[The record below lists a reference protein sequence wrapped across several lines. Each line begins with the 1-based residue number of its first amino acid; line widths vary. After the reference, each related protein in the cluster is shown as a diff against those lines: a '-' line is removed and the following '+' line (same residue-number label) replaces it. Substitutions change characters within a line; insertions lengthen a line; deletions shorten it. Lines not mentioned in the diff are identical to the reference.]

1 MSEFRP
7 TRIQSTDPTGSK
19 KGRAATSAKALL
31 DEEPTTVTRAPEK
44 PRRRDRFTI
53 AGMPY
58 LYFGGLFITFLVA
71 ALTDNLP
78 DSMLIGFGVTIVLGG
93 VLMAV
98 GERIPKVRDFGLPT
112 LLCTFVPAIL
122 IHLGVMPASIPPV
135 VTNFLDGYG
144 FLDFFVVAVI
154 AGSVLGMPRAL
165 LLKAGPRFLIPLLG
179 CIVITF
185 AVIGAI
191 AAVLG
196 FGFVEGIL
204 FVAGPIMA
212 GGLGVGAIP
221 MSQMYAAQTGTD
233 ASVFMADLMAA
244 LVIGNIFCIIFAGLL
259 NGLGRTGRQWF
270 VGFNGN
276 GELMR
281 IKGRKNDLSLP
292 KKKDAATFQSLGI
305 GVAIASGLFVLGTLL
320 GAIMPFLHPYAWTI
334 IAAAFIKIV
343 GLFPRVLEEASTEW
357 GDLMTS
363 YFLPALLVAVSI
375 TYIDIDEVLGS
386 IADPI
391 FMGLTVLTV
400 VFAGL
405 IAGVLGWLLK
415 FNFVE
420 AAITPGLVMADTG
433 GSGDVAVLSA
443 ADRIHLMP
451 FAALS
456 TRLGGA
462 VNLFIVSLLVP
473 FLSS

>member
-1 MSEFRP
+1 MSELRSASDPESTETTYSRHRENEP
-7 TRIQSTDPTGSK
+7 TRK
-19 KGRAATSAKALL
+19 
-31 DEEPTTVTRAPEK
+31 
-44 PRRRDRFTI
+44 RDLFKI

-58 LYFGGLFITFLVA
+58 LYFGALFATFLIA
-71 ALTDNLP
+71 AFTDNLP
-78 DSMLIGFGVTIVLGG
+78 DSMLVGFGVTVVLGG
-93 VLMAV
+93 LLMMIGQLV
-98 GERIPKVRDFGLPT
+98 PKVRDFGLPT

-122 IHLGVMPASIPPV
+122 IYAGVMPQSVPPV

-165 LLKAGPRFLIPLLG
+165 LMKAGPRFLIPLLG

-185 AVIGAI
+185 VIIGSVAFI
-191 AAVLG
+191 LG
-196 FGFVEGIL
+196 FGFLDGIL

-221 MSQMYAAQTGTD
+221 MSQMYAAQTGQD
-233 ASVFMADLMAA
+233 ASFFMADLMAA
-244 LVIGNIFCIIFAGLL
+244 LVIGNIFCIVFAGIL
-259 NGLGRTGRQWF
+259 NGIGRTGKQWF

-281 IKGRKNDLSLP
+281 IRGRKNELTLP
-292 KKKDAATFQSLGI
+292 KKKSSATFQNLGI
-305 GVAIASGLFVLGTLL
+305 GVAISAGLFILGTLL

-334 IAAAFIKIV
+334 IAAAIIKIFR
-343 GLFPRVLEEASTEW
+343 LFPRELEEASTDW

-375 TYIDIDEVLGS
+375 TYIDISEVLGA
-386 IADPI
+386 ITDPI
-391 FMGLTVLTV
+391 FMGLTILTV
-400 VFAGL
+400 MTAGL
-405 IAGVLGWLLK
+405 VAGALGWLLK

-420 AAITPGLVMADTG
+420 AAVTPGLVMADTG

-443 ADRIHLMP
+443 ANRIHLMP

-462 VNLFIVSLLVP
+462 VNLFLVSLLVP
-473 FLSS
+473 FLHM

>member
-1 MSEFRP
+1 MMSEVRRP
-7 TRIQSTDPTGSK
+7 AHPETEATAAPALDSSTGTRRKRD
-19 KGRAATSAKALL
+19 LL
-31 DEEPTTVTRAPEK
+31 R
-44 PRRRDRFTI
+44 I

-58 LYFGGLFITFLVA
+58 LYFGALFITFLVA

-78 DSMLIGFGVTIVLGG
+78 DSMLVGFGITVVLGG
-93 VLMAV
+93 ALMAI
-98 GERIPKVRDFGLPT
+98 GQSIPKVRDYGLPT

-122 IHLGVMPASIPPV
+122 IYAGVMPDSIPPV

-185 AVIGAI
+185 LVIGGISAI
-191 AAVLG
+191 LG
-196 FGFVEGIL
+196 FGFIKGIL

-212 GGLGVGAIP
+212 GGLGIGAVP

-259 NGLGRTGRQWF
+259 NGLGRSGRQWF
-270 VGFNGN
+270 VGFNGD

-281 IKGRKNDLSLP
+281 VKGRKNELSLP
-292 KKKDAATFQSLGI
+292 EKKSGSTFQQLGI
-305 GVAIASGLFVLGTLL
+305 GVAIAAGLFILGTLL

-334 IAAAFIKIV
+334 IAAALIKIF
-343 GLFPRVLEEASTEW
+343 GLFPRELEEASTEW
-357 GDLMTS
+357 GELMTS
-363 YFLPALLVAVSI
+363 YFLPALLVTVSI
-375 TYIDIDEVLGS
+375 TYIDINEVVGAIS
-386 IADPI
+386 DPI

-400 VFAGL
+400 ISAGL
-405 IAGVLGWLLK
+405 VAGVLGWLLK

-443 ADRIHLMP
+443 ANRIHLMP

-473 FLSS
+473 FLHM

>member
-1 MSEFRP
+1 MSENRP
-7 TRIQSTDPTGSK
+7 TVHPGSDVPVTDESSSGK
-19 KGRAATSAKALL
+19 
-31 DEEPTTVTRAPEK
+31 
-44 PRRRDRFTI
+44 RRKRDLFRI

-58 LYFGGLFITFLVA
+58 LYYGALFITFLVA
-71 ALTDNLP
+71 ALADNLP
-78 DSMLIGFGVTIVLGG
+78 DSMLVGFGVTVVLGG
-93 VLMAV
+93 ALMAI
-98 GERIPKVRDFGLPT
+98 GEAIPKVRDYGLPT

-122 IHLGVMPASIPPV
+122 IYAGVMPSSIPPV
-135 VTNFLDGYG
+135 VSNFLAGYG
-144 FLDFFVVAVI
+144 FIDFFVVAVI
-154 AGSVLGMPRAL
+154 AGSVLGMPRTL

-185 AVIGAI
+185 VIIGGI
-191 AAVLG
+191 STVLG
-196 FGFVEGIL
+196 FGFIKGIL
-204 FVAGPIMA
+204 FVAGPVMA
-212 GGLGVGAIP
+212 GGLGIGAVP
-221 MSQMYAAQTGTD
+221 MSQMYAAQTGTE

-259 NGLGRTGRQWF
+259 NGLGRSGKQWF
-270 VGFNGN
+270 VGFNGD

-281 IKGRKNDLSLP
+281 IEGKKNELTMPEKKGS
-292 KKKDAATFQSLGI
+292 ASFQSLGI
-305 GVAIASGLFVLGTLL
+305 GVAIAAGLFILGTLL

-334 IAAAFIKIV
+334 IAAAVIKIF
-343 GLFPRVLEEASTEW
+343 GLFPRELEESSTEW
-357 GDLMTS
+357 GELMTS

-375 TYIDIDEVLGS
+375 TYIDINEVVGAIS
-386 IADPI
+386 DPI

-400 VFAGL
+400 ISSGL
-405 IAGVLGWLLK
+405 VSGVLGWLLK

-420 AAITPGLVMADTG
+420 ATVTPGLVMADTG

-456 TRLGGA
+456 TRLGGT

-473 FLSS
+473 FLTM

>member
-1 MSEFRP
+1 MSEVR
-7 TRIQSTDPTGSK
+7 PTGSSESTV
-19 KGRAATSAKALL
+19 GLSEQSA
-31 DEEPTTVTRAPEK
+31 EK
-44 PRRRDRFTI
+44 QLNYQPSRSRRKRDLFTI

-58 LYFGGLFITFLVA
+58 LYFGALFITFLIA
-71 ALTDNLP
+71 AITDNLP
-78 DSMLIGFGVTIVLGG
+78 DSMLVGFGLTVVLGG

-98 GERIPKVRDFGLPT
+98 GESVPKVRDFGLPT

-122 IHLGVMPASIPPV
+122 IYAGVMPKSVPPV

-154 AGSVLGMPRAL
+154 AGSVLGMPRTL

-179 CIVITF
+179 CIVLTF
-185 AVIGAI
+185 VIIGGIGA
-191 AAVLG
+191 ALG
-196 FGFVEGIL
+196 FGFIKGIL

-221 MSQMYAAQTGTD
+221 MSQMYAAQTGSE
-233 ASVFMADLMAA
+233 ASAFMADLMSA
-244 LVIGNIFCIIFAGLL
+244 LVIGNIFCILFAGLL
-259 NGLGRTGRQWF
+259 NGLGRTGKQWF
-270 VGFNGN
+270 VGFNGD

-281 IKGRKNDLSLP
+281 IKGRKNELALP
-292 KKKDAATFQSLGI
+292 KKQTGANFQSLGI
-305 GVAIASGLFVLGTLL
+305 GVAIAAGLFVLGTLL
-320 GAIMPFLHPYAWTI
+320 GALMPFLHPYAWTI
-334 IAAAFIKIV
+334 IAAAVIKIF
-343 GLFPRVLEEASTEW
+343 GLFPRSLEAASTEW

-386 IADPI
+386 ITDPV
-391 FMGLTVLTV
+391 FMILTVLTV
-400 VFAGL
+400 MSAGL
-405 IAGVLGWLLK
+405 VAGILGWILK

-473 FLSS
+473 FLTL

>member
-1 MSEFRP
+1 MMSGFRP
-7 TRIQSTDPTGSK
+7 TADSDSLAEDALTADSTAALAAGSSTGQS
-19 KGRAATSAKALL
+19 
-31 DEEPTTVTRAPEK
+31 
-44 PRRRDRFTI
+44 RRRDLFQI

-58 LYFGGLFITFLVA
+58 LYFGALFITFLIA
-71 ALTDNLP
+71 ALTNNLP
-78 DSMLIGFGVTIVLGG
+78 DSMLVGFGITIVLGG
-93 VLMAV
+93 LLMAI
-98 GERIPKVRDFGLPT
+98 GQTIPKVRDYGLPT

-122 IHLGVMPASIPPV
+122 IYAGVMPDSVPPV

-165 LLKAGPRFLIPLLG
+165 LLKAGPRFLIPLLS
-179 CIVITF
+179 CIVLTF
-185 AVIGAI
+185 VIIGGI
-191 AAVLG
+191 SAALG
-196 FGFVEGIL
+196 YGFLDGIL
-204 FVAGPIMA
+204 FIAGPIMA

-221 MSQMYAAQTGTD
+221 MSQMYAAQTGQD
-233 ASVFMADLMAA
+233 ASFFMADLMAA
-244 LVIGNIFCIIFAGLL
+244 LVIGNIFCILFAGLL
-259 NGLGRTGRQWF
+259 NGLGQSGKQWF

-281 IKGRKNDLSLP
+281 IKGKKNELTLP
-292 KKKDAATFQSLGI
+292 KKSSAATFQNLGI
-305 GVAIASGLFVLGTLL
+305 GVAISAGLFILGTLL

-334 IAAAFIKIV
+334 IAAALIKIF
-343 GLFPRVLEEASTEW
+343 GLFPRELEEASTDW

-363 YFLPALLVAVSI
+363 YFLPGLLVAVSI
-375 TYIDIDEVLGS
+375 TYIDINEVLRAIS
-386 IADPI
+386 DPI

-400 VFAGL
+400 ISSGL
-405 IAGVLGWLLK
+405 VAGVIGWLLK

-420 AAITPGLVMADTG
+420 AAVTPGLVMADTG

-443 ADRIHLMP
+443 ANRIHLMP

-462 VNLFIVSLLVP
+462 VNLFLVSLLVP
-473 FLSS
+473 FLN

>member
-1 MSEFRP
+1 MMSKIRP
-7 TRIQSTDPTGSK
+7 TAYLESEAPAADESAE
-19 KGRAATSAKALL
+19 RAS
-31 DEEPTTVTRAPEK
+31 
-44 PRRRDRFTI
+44 RRRDLFRI

-58 LYFGGLFITFLVA
+58 LYFGALFITFLIA
-71 ALTDNLP
+71 AMTDNLP
-78 DSMLIGFGVTIVLGG
+78 DSMLVGFGITVVLGG
-93 VLMAV
+93 ALMAIGQLV
-98 GERIPKVRDFGLPT
+98 PKVRDYGLPT

-122 IHLGVMPASIPPV
+122 IYAGVMPASIPPV
-135 VTNFLDGYG
+135 VTNFLEGYG

-185 AVIGAI
+185 LIIGGISAL
-191 AAVLG
+191 LG
-196 FGFVEGIL
+196 FGFLKGIL

-212 GGLGVGAIP
+212 GGLGIGAVP
-221 MSQMYAAQTGTD
+221 MSQMYAAQTGAE
-233 ASVFMADLMAA
+233 ASFFMADLMAA

-259 NGLGRTGRQWF
+259 NGLGRSGKQWF

-281 IKGRKNDLSLP
+281 IKGRRNELSMP
-292 KKKDAATFQSLGI
+292 EKKSEGTFQKLGI
-305 GVAIASGLFVLGTLL
+305 GVAIAAGLFILGTLL
-320 GAIMPFLHPYAWTI
+320 GTIMPFLHPYAWTI
-334 IAAAFIKIV
+334 IAAALVKIF
-343 GLFPRVLEEASTEW
+343 GLFPRELEDASAEW
-357 GDLMTS
+357 GELMTS

-375 TYIDIDEVLGS
+375 TYIDINEVVGAIS
-386 IADPI
+386 DPI
-391 FMGLTVLTV
+391 FLGLTVLTV
-400 VFAGL
+400 ISAGL
-405 IAGVLGWLLK
+405 VAGTLGWLLK

-443 ADRIHLMP
+443 ANRIHLMP

-473 FLSS
+473 FLHI